1 MPCSTTAN
9 GCARSRTSPSP
20 TSASSVRAR
29 ERSTSF
35 GSSAWV
41 TGSASS
47 RRWGSTSAPT
57 DRSRWPSASWPRCS
71 PSMRG
76 DVPST
81 CARNAEASMTDDR
94 SGRVAAVVLAAG
106 TSSRMGRNKLFLQL
120 GGTSVLRRAVAAAL
134 EAGLDP
140 VIVVLGHESDR
151 ARAELAGSSCTT
163 LVNPEY
169 ARGMNTS
176 VGAGVAAVPGDA
188 IGAVLMLA
196 DMPLVDAGMLRA
208 LIERHRESSA
218 PLVVSTY
225 GDVLAPP
232 ILYGRALF
240 PELSALD
247 PEGCGK
253 RVVKQHRGEAVELS
267 WPPSALSDLDV
278 PEDVE
283 RVRAQMERS

>member
-1 MPCSTTAN
+1 
-9 GCARSRTSPSP
+9 
-20 TSASSVRAR
+20 
-29 ERSTSF
+29 
-35 GSSAWV
+35 
-41 TGSASS
+41 
-47 RRWGSTSAPT
+47 
-57 DRSRWPSASWPRCS
+57 
-71 PSMRG
+71 
-76 DVPST
+76 
-81 CARNAEASMTDDR
+81 MTDDR

-120 GGTSVLRRAVAAAL
+120 GGTSVLRRAVATAL

-208 LIERHRESSA
+208 LVERHRDSSA

-240 PELSALD
+240 PELRALD

-253 RVVKQHRGEAVELS
+253 RVVKQHRGEAVELN